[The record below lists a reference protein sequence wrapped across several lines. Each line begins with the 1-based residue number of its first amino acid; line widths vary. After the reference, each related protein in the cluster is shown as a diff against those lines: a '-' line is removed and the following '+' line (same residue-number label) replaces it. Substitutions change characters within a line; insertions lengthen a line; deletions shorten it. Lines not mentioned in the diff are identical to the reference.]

1 MTEALHND
9 PLVVSVRLNRYD
21 VRRFLMDTGS
31 FVNLLILDVYSKL
44 SLDKTKLMKVSYLL
58 VGLGD
63 KTVTV
68 LGTVN
73 LPLVVRDKK
82 HKREV

>member
-9 PLVVSVRLNRYD
+9 LLVVSVRLNGYD
-21 VRRFLMDTGS
+21 VRRFLMDIGS
-31 FVNLLILDVYSKL
+31 SVNLLILDVYSKL

>member
-31 FVNLLILDVYSKL
+31 SVNLLILDVYSKL